1 MKITKRQLQR
11 LQACTEQVNLFATE
25 WPEGCEVSEQNA
37 LRAIELGLDIDWLAK
52 NVLTGDKLAEYEK
65 VCAPAWA
72 EYKKVRD
79 QALAEYYKVCAMAF
93 VRLVE

>member
-25 WPEGCEVSEQNA
+25 WPSGCEVSEQNA
-37 LRAIELGLDIDWLAK
+37 LRAIELGLDVDWLAK
-52 NVLTGDKLAEYEK
+52 NVLTGDKLAEYD
-65 VCAPAWA
+65 
-72 EYKKVRD
+72 KVRD
-79 QALAEYYKVCAMAF
+79 QAQAEYYKAYTSARAEYNKACAMAF